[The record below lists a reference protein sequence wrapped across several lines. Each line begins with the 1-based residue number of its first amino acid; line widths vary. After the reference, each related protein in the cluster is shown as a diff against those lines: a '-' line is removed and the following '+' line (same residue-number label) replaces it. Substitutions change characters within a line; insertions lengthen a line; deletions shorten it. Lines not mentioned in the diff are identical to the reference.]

1 VSVKVGFVG
10 MGGIAKAHLSVLS
23 KIPDVEIAS
32 VYDIDT
38 ARAEAAAGPLGA
50 KVFGSAAELVESG
63 GIDALFIC
71 TPQFARDDTEVEA
84 AKRGIHLLVEKPL
97 GLDLEQ
103 VIRKEKLVRESGVI
117 HSSGYC
123 LRYLNTVQ
131 KAKRYLQD
139 KQTDMVLAYRF
150 GGEHAP
156 SWWRRLELSG
166 GQLVDQ
172 TTHQVDLIRYI
183 AGEIDEVYA
192 QFELRTIRDNDPD
205 ATIYDVGTLALRLE
219 NGAVGSVSNTC
230 TLPHLGRSEVEIT
243 GRNFYVQIHGSSLR
257 IVDNDRDMTETS
269 RQNYYEEQDRRFI
282 EAMKS
287 GSQELV
293 LGSYTDALQT
303 LAVTLAANESA
314 VKGRPLKRVP
324 GTYRFESFAV
334 SKGMKESG

>member
-1 VSVKVGFVG
+1 MSVKVGFIG

-32 VYDIDT
+32 VYDVDT
-38 ARAEAAAGPLGA
+38 SKAESAAGPLSA
-50 KVFGSAAELVESG
+50 RVFDSTAELIQSG
-63 GIDALFIC
+63 GIDVLFIC
-71 TPQFARDDTEVEA
+71 SPQFARDDAEVEA
-84 AKRGIHLLVEKPL
+84 AQRGIHLFVEKPL
-97 GLDLEQ
+97 GLHLDP

-123 LRYLNTVQ
+123 LRYLDTVQ
-131 KAKRYLQD
+131 KARQYLQD
-139 KQTDMVLAYRF
+139 KTTDMVLAYRF
-150 GGEHAP
+150 GGQHAP

-172 TTHQVDLIRYI
+172 TTHQIDLIRYM

-192 QFELRTIRDNDPD
+192 QFESRAIREDDPD
-205 ATIYDVGTLALRLE
+205 ATIYDIGTLALRLE

-230 TLPHLGRSEVEIT
+230 TLPHLGRSEVEIM

-257 IVDNDRDMTETS
+257 IVDNERDVTEMS

-282 EAMKS
+282 EAVKS
-287 GSQELV
+287 RSQQLV

-314 VKGRPLKRVP
+314 AKGKPLKRIP
-324 GTYRFESFAV
+324 GTYRFD
-334 SKGMKESG
+334 